1 MTTSSR
7 KPARQRT
14 QQTAKTRR
22 NSGPVSFFI
31 AVIIVI
37 IGLMQLVSTFHDYA
51 LNLSELNGLKKQEA
65 TLEAQKQDLENDIAR
80 WDDKAYVTAQ
90 ARERLGFVFPGEVSV
105 RVEHPEAVTGSTTS
119 KSSGTSSAQNE
130 RSTLPWYKELAY
142 AFEQADTP
150 SKSSSSSSSSS
161 SGHGSSGNGSGSTPS
176 SGSSASPSHSA
187 SASDSSSPSA
197 SQ

>member
-80 WDDKAYVTAQ
+80 WDDKAFVTAQ

-130 RSTLPWYKELAY
+130 QSTLPWYKELAY

-150 SKSSSSSSSSS
+150 SKSSSSSSSLL
-161 SGHGSSGNGSGSTPS
+161 SGHGSSGSGSGSTPS
-176 SGSSASPSHSA
+176 SGSSASPSPSA

>member
-119 KSSGTSSAQNE
+119 KSSGTSSAQDE
-130 RSTLPWYKELAY
+130 QTTLPWYKELAY
-142 AFEQADTP
+142 AFQQADTP
-150 SKSSSSSSSSS
+150 SRSSSSS
-161 SGHGSSGNGSGSTPS
+161 SGSGSSDNGSGSTPS
-176 SGSSASPSHSA
+176 SGSSVSPSPSA

>member
-119 KSSGTSSAQNE
+119 KSSGTSSAQDE
-130 RSTLPWYKELAY
+130 QTTLPWYKELAY
-142 AFEQADTP
+142 AFQQADTP
-150 SKSSSSSSSSS
+150 SRSSSSS
-161 SGHGSSGNGSGSTPS
+161 SGSGSSDNGSGSTPS
-176 SGSSASPSHSA
+176 SGSSVSPSPSA
-187 SASDSSSPSA
+187 SASDSSSPLV

>member
-119 KSSGTSSAQNE
+119 KSSGTSSAQDE
-130 RSTLPWYKELAY
+130 QTTLPWYKELAY
-142 AFEQADTP
+142 AFQQADTP
-150 SKSSSSSSSSS
+150 SRSSSSS
-161 SGHGSSGNGSGSTPS
+161 SGSGSSDNGSGSTPS
-176 SGSSASPSHSA
+176 SGSSASSSPSV

>member
-119 KSSGTSSAQNE
+119 KSSGTSSAQDE
-130 RSTLPWYKELAY
+130 QTTLPWYKDLAY
-142 AFEQADTP
+142 AFQQADTP
-150 SKSSSSSSSSS
+150 SRSSSSS
-161 SGHGSSGNGSGSTPS
+161 SGSGSSDNGSGSTPS
-176 SGSSASPSHSA
+176 SGSSVSPSPSA
-187 SASDSSSPSA
+187 SASDSSSPLA

>member
-119 KSSGTSSAQNE
+119 KSSGTSGAQNE

-161 SGHGSSGNGSGSTPS
+161 SGHGSSGSGSGSTPS
-176 SGSSASPSHSA
+176 SGSSASPSPSA

>member
-119 KSSGTSSAQNE
+119 KSSGTSSAQDE
-130 RSTLPWYKELAY
+130 QTTLPWYKELAY
-142 AFEQADTP
+142 AFQQADTP
-150 SKSSSSSSSSS
+150 SRSSSSS
-161 SGHGSSGNGSGSTPS
+161 SGSGSSDNGSGSTPS
-176 SGSSASPSHSA
+176 SGSSVSPSPSA
-187 SASDSSSPSA
+187 SASDSSSPLA